1 MAPLSI
7 APSFLSSFSTRKKKA
22 TGGRSFAGK
31 CLGSIAGWDNNRL
44 CFIRQ
49 GCGLSSYMSN
59 RGGKGREKKERGDG
73 NLRHTLFRIRRAEER
88 AGQARPGPPQQSPNS
103 GKIQVKR
110 GLSSSMHSSKQGRG
124 RVVAFEDTYK
134 TKNKRSLTSGL
145 LFHVYFFHVRAST
158 MKVHFA
164 DK

>member
-22 TGGRSFAGK
+22 AGGRSFAGK

-44 CFIRQ
+44 CFICQ

-88 AGQARPGPPQQSPNS
+88 PGQARPSPAKS
-103 GKIQVKR
+103 KFWKK
-110 GLSSSMHSSKQGRG
+110 SSKNRFELKH
-124 RVVAFEDTYK
+124 AFLK
-134 TKNKRSLTSGL
+134 TGKGSVWLPLKIHVKQKTSAPSHQVY
-145 LFHVYFFHVRAST
+145 LFMST
-158 MKVHFA
+158 PSMSVLPP
-164 DK
+164 

>member
-22 TGGRSFAGK
+22 TGGRSFTGK

-59 RGGKGREKKERGDG
+59 RGGKGSEKKESGDG
-73 NLRHTLFRIRRAEER
+73 NLTHPFPHPPSPGE
-88 AGQARPGPPQQSPNS
+88 GRPSPAKS
-103 GKIQVKR
+103 KFWKD
-110 GLSSSMHSSKQGRG
+110 SSKKRFELKH
-124 RVVAFEDTYK
+124 AFLK
-134 TKNKRSLTSGL
+134 TGKGSAWLPLKIHVKQKTSAPS
-145 LFHVYFFHVRAST
+145 HQVYFFMST